1 MADLT
6 YRVTFERD
14 EGQEYGV
21 GARVSV
27 HAMDSL
33 LRTLD
38 LDPSNGTYQVT
49 RCERIR
55 DTGWK
60 ALRISLQLVNQ
71 PGSEC
76 ALAPMVANDR
86 R

>member
-1 MADLT
+1 MADPT

-14 EGQEYGV
+14 DGQEYGV

-27 HAMDSL
+27 RAMDSL
-33 LRTLD
+33 FRTVELN
-38 LDPSNGTYQVT
+38 PTNGTYRVT

-55 DTGWK
+55 DVGWK
-60 ALRISLQLVNQ
+60 ALRISLQVVTQ
-71 PGSEC
+71 PGPDA
-76 ALAPMVANDR
+76 ALTSTVADDR